1 MKIDRVAAKAVGYS
15 DQEIDAFLGIK
26 SQVKEPVKEVAPT
39 LPVKID
45 TEAAKAAGYT
55 PQEINRFLKG
65 EKVSSYKIEPVD
77 ITQTFN
83 QRSPYDVFSG
93 GVNTGVDF
101 ATAQGTP
108 VELPEGEWEVED
120 AFTGASPQGY
130 IGNFENMGYGNSVV
144 VKNRRTGEKLRLSHL
159 SNVNVT
165 PGQVIKGGLIGPTGA
180 TGNVTGSHLDAEYYN
195 QQGELADILQS
206 PYANIIPNKRSLQFQ
221 NNQSLF

>member
-1 MKIDRVAAKAVGYS
+1 MKIDRAAAKAVGYS

-26 SQVKEPVKEVAPT
+26 PQVKEPVKEITSTP
-39 LPVKID
+39 PVKID
-45 TEAAKAAGYT
+45 TKAAVAAGYT

-65 EKVSSYKIEPVD
+65 EKVSSYKIEPVE

-120 AFTGASPQGY
+120 AFMGASPQGY

-144 VKNRRTGEKLRLSHL
+144 VKNRKTGEKLRLSHL
-159 SNVNVT
+159 SNVDVSQ
-165 PGQVIKGGLIGPTGA
+165 GQVLQGGRIGATGA
-180 TGNVTGSHLDAEYYN
+180 TGNVTGPHADVEYYDT
-195 QQGELADILQS
+195 QGNLADVLAS